1 MRRGVIMQNMEA
13 LVKGALLHDI
23 GKIVYRAEERPID
36 HSTLGYRFL
45 EERMK
50 SSPMATQILRCVAY
64 HHGKVLNQA
73 VRAGKLS
80 SDDLAF
86 IVYEADNLA
95 SAADRRDRERH
106 NEGEK
111 GSKFDRHIPL
121 QSIFTV
127 FGGKETA
134 YPGVYPLRGLGK
146 GDIINYPTTERKRAS
161 VDKYKEL
168 LEQLDENLTPTPQ
181 HDVTTMKIHEILRF
195 YEDIPSYIPSS
206 TDMTQVCDIS
216 LHTHSKVTAA
226 IAASMALYF
235 EENHIVNYKDACF
248 DKNKENRNKEMFLLI
263 SGDMSGIQDFIYTI
277 PSKGALKSL
286 RGRSFYLE
294 IFMEAV
300 IDELLEAC
308 GLTRVNLLYV
318 GGGHF
323 YILAPNT
330 EAVKAV
336 IERMEQSINGWL
348 LENIGDRLYMAL
360 GYIAC
365 TGNELIGEGSQ
376 QTIFSKVS
384 RELGKRKL
392 QRYDVDILKDL
403 FDENSQYNAI
413 QSQTRECTICH
424 TSVRKLESYAGE
436 SESACPVCA
445 GLYRLGSSIVESDD
459 SVFVITTTSLKDRP
473 NLQIYHHGKM
483 AYLNVVR
490 ESQLATLTNTESVLR
505 VYVKNK
511 SLTGSS
517 VYQRIWLADYVCK
530 TYSKEI
536 QRNKVVD
543 FVELLEE
550 ADKEQNQE
558 RNKKHQGIKRIGV
571 LRADVDDLGAAFMS
585 GFVSDDG
592 RAKYVTLSRQA
603 ELSRG
608 MSLFFKLG
616 VNQIAK
622 RKQPCQS
629 FSLWKA
635 NDTEEKD
642 RKIHV
647 IYSGGDDVFIV
658 GDWSQVVELA
668 VDIRQALRV
677 FTGNKVTMSAGLAL
691 FTPKYPISKMAEITG
706 ALEATAKSKEGK
718 DSIALFG
725 FDSDNQGEVRICRSV
740 HSWEAFTD
748 GVCGEKLDLLR
759 NCLTESFDTSMRDE
773 IGLGPSMVYK
783 LMKLV
788 REIDAKK
795 SQDGEQINIAR
806 LLYTLAR
813 LQPSNTLGKN
823 NEQRLQRERWKRLY
837 GELIDSMYR
846 WIHDDKDR
854 LELLTALQ
862 LCVYYTRK

>member
-1 MRRGVIMQNMEA
+1 MQNMDA

-134 YPGVYPLRGLGK
+134 YPGVYPLRGLGQ
-146 GDIINYPTTERKRAS
+146 GDIINYPTTEGKRAS

-195 YEDIPSYIPSS
+195 YEDITSYIPSS

-216 LHTHSKVTAA
+216 LYTHSKVTAA

-403 FDENSQYNAI
+403 FDENSGYN
-413 QSQTRECTICH
+413 SVKTQTRECVICH
-424 TSVRKLESYAGE
+424 TSVRRLVPYGDEAD
-436 SESACPVCA
+436 SACPVCA
-445 GLYRLGSSIVESDD
+445 GLYKLGKAIVESED
-459 SVFVITTTSLKDRP
+459 SVFVVTATELEHMP
-473 NLQIYHHGKM
+473 NLEIYHCSGH

-490 ESQLATLTNTESVLR
+490 ESLLRTLVNEADILR
-505 VYVKNK
+505 IYVRNK
-511 SLTGSS
+511 SLTGTR
-517 VYQRIWLADYVCK
+517 VYQRIWLADHVFK
-530 TYSKEI
+530 SNSKECK
-536 QRNKVVD
+536 RDTVVD
-543 FVELLEE
+543 FAELVQATDEE
-550 ADKEQNQE
+550 
-558 RNKKHQGIKRIGV
+558 KHAGIKRIGV

-585 GFVSDDG
+585 GFVSQDG
-592 RAKYVTLSRQA
+592 NTKYVTLSRQA
-603 ELSRG
+603 ELSRS

-622 RKQPCQS
+622 RKQPCES
-629 FSLWKA
+629 FSLW
-635 NDTEEKD
+635 DSTHEGER
-642 RKIHV
+642 RKIHI
-647 IYSGGDDVFIV
+647 IYSGGDDVFLV
-658 GDWSQVVELA
+658 GDWSQVLELA
-668 VDIRQALRV
+668 VDIRRALGL
-677 FTGNKVTMSAGLAL
+677 FTGNKITMSAGIAL
-691 FTPKYPISKMAEITG
+691 FSPKYPISKMAEITG
-706 ALEATAKSKEGK
+706 ELESTAKSKEGK

-725 FDSDNQGEVRICRSV
+725 FESENHGDRVICKSV
-740 HSWEAFTD
+740 HSWKDFTES
-748 GVCGEKLDLLR
+748 VCGEKLRLLHD
-759 NCLTESFDTSMRDE
+759 CLSQNFGSSTANEL
-773 IGLGPSMVYK
+773 GLGSSMVYK

-788 REIDAKK
+788 REIEAEKD
-795 SQDGEQINIAR
+795 QGGGQINIAR

-813 LQPSNTLGKN
+813 LQPRESSVKN
-823 NEQRLQRERWKRLY
+823 NEQRLQANRWKQLY
-837 GELIDSMYR
+837 ETLADSLYR
-846 WIHDDKDR
+846 WVRDDKDR